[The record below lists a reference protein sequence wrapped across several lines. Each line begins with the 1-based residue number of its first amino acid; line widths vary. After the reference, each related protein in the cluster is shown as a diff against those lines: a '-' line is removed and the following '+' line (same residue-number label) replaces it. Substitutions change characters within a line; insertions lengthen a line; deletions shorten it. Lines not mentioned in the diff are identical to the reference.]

1 MDNGKY
7 DQPKYS
13 GANGTL
19 AKQLGVAGLYSP
31 SVTNVVTYT
40 GLPKGKHK
48 VTVFLVR
55 NDHANYPNAGAK
67 KTITFTVR

>member
-1 MDNGKY
+1 MTDK
-7 DQPKYS
+7 
-13 GANGTL
+13 
-19 AKQLGVAGLYSP
+19 
-31 SVTNVVTYT
+31 VTYT
-40 GLPKGKHK
+40 SLPKGKHK